1 MATIDITPNQDG
13 GIQKKVLRE
22 GTGTTSPVPGST
34 VFVHYVGTL
43 ADGGEKFDSSR
54 DRGDE
59 FKFALGREQVIKG
72 WDLGVATMK
81 KGELAEFRIAPEYA
95 YGASGSPPKIPANAT
110 LIFEVELIRWE
121 SEDLSPDRDGTISRD
136 VIVKGEELAHPN
148 DTSDVEVHA
157 VGSFEGRVFYDRD
170 ITFSLGE
177 GSEAGLPEGV
187 DRAIRRMTRGEKSII
202 HIKGTRFT
210 YGTSPPAEYQLP
222 SNAPIDFTIFLKSFV
237 KVPATWELTVEQKL
251 ETAQEAK
258 ERGTHFL
265 KEGKFKLALN
275 KYKRI
280 EDLLEYERTADP
292 SVKEKRDALMVAA
305 YLNIALTH
313 SKMNEELECIKACD
327 KVLELS
333 PGNVK
338 ALYRKGMAKLSFSDF
353 DEALTIFEKV
363 MASEPGNKAAEQ
375 QILICKQKIKEFEQR
390 EKRRFKGLFA
400 KLGNDVPEEQE
411 QKNPSEEK
419 VGEENAEPMEGSS
432 A

>member
-13 GIQKKVLRE
+13 GIQKKVVRE

-59 FKFALGREQVIKG
+59 FKFTLGREQVIKG

-157 VGSFEGRVFYDRD
+157 VGSFEGRVFYDKD

-202 HIKGTRFT
+202 HIKGTRF
-210 YGTSPPAEYQLP
+210 Y
-222 SNAPIDFTIFLKSFV
+222 SFV

-419 VGEENAEPMEGSS
+419 VGEENAEPMEGASS